1 LVLEVDSERSRGFSR
16 DVVERERERRGT
28 SRSAVIGVDGVLE
41 GMGAG
46 GVPAHG
52 GLEDSRT
59 RDCDDADDDEEESS
73 VTRKSGRYNTGKVRW
88 W

>member
-1 LVLEVDSERSRGFSR
+1 LVLEVDSERGRGFSR

-28 SRSAVIGVDGVLE
+28 SRSAVIGVDDVLE

-59 RDCDDADDDEEESS
+59 RDCDDADDEEEEEEESS
-73 VTRKSGRYNTGKVRW
+73 VARKSGRYNTGQS
-88 W
+88 